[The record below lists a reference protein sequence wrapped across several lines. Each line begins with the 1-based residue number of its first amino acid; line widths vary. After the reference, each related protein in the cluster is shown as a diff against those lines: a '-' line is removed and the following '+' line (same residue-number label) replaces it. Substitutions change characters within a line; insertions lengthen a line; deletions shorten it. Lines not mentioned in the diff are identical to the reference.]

1 MTVVVLS
8 LLLIIISLAV
18 GIGIGVGIERAKDDD
33 CSSGKA
39 PTLPPSMSG
48 KVTADM
54 QTKRYG
60 HHGKMLDA
68 MQAQNIGANLKYV
81 SRKSICG

>member
-1 MTVVVLS
+1 MLC

-18 GIGIGVGIERAKDDD
+18 GIGIGVGIERAKDDN
-33 CSSGKA
+33 CPSGEA

-54 QTKRYG
+54 QTKRYE
-60 HHGKMLDA
+60 HHGKILDA

-81 SRKSICG
+81 PNK

>member
-18 GIGIGVGIERAKDDD
+18 GIGIGVGIERAKDDN
-33 CSSGKA
+33 CS
-39 PTLPPSMSG
+39 PPSMSD

-54 QTKRYG
+54 QTKRYE

-68 MQAQNIGANLKYV
+68 MQAQKIGENLKYV
-81 SRKSICG
+81 SGK